1 MVTPTPSPYK
11 GEFLRGVVGSTVY
24 GLQVTGTDDL
34 DLMGICIE
42 PPEASLSMGQP
53 FEQHVFR
60 TQPQNEPSGPGDVDL
75 TVYSLRKWLRLASK
89 GNPSILNLLFVPP
102 EFRYLDTPLADQLRE
117 LTPLIV
123 SRQAAWRYRGYL
135 RSQRERLVGERGQKR
150 TGYARRLKYLSEDG
164 WDTKYGMHMIRL
176 GVQGIELMTTGKI
189 ELPMSEPN
197 RLAIGAVRAGNVTI
211 DEVVAWAEVLEHE
224 LETLGTT
231 ANLPERPDNEHLNA
245 WLVGTYLGEWTWP
258 RQADLRGEL

>member
-1 MVTPTPSPYK
+1 MKIPGPYE

-24 GLQVTGTDDL
+24 GLQVPGTDDL

-42 PPEASLSMGQP
+42 PPGDTLAMGLP

-102 EFRYLDTPLADQLRE
+102 EFRDVDSPLANELRE

-135 RSQRERLVGERGQKR
+135 RAQRERLIGERGQKR
-150 TGYARRLKYLSEDG
+150 TGYARRLKYLSDEG

-189 ELPMSEPN
+189 ELPMAQPM
-197 RLAIGAVRAGNVTI
+197 RGAIYAVRQGKVSI
-211 DEVVAWAEVLEHE
+211 DDVVAWAENLEYE
-224 LETLGTT
+224 LETLAMTSD
-231 ANLPERPDNEHLNA
+231 LPERPDNDHLNS
-245 WLVGTYLGEWTWP
+245 WLVSTYLGDWTPDIPTGW
-258 RQADLRGEL
+258 